1 MDRENFKR
9 AQSKERVHN
18 KQQETS
24 DLCLWKTPWDLRV
37 RRCLGLQGNQHA
49 GAWFL
54 GLLRLKQP
62 RFSFA
67 RLLAHGPRPFL
78 LQGSALPPQ
87 IPHSSFWQVLTA
99 PTKPTVY
106 FHDQQAF
113 LSPPATLKAL
123 ACHVPIYIGL
133 LHWPAERQAQGC
145 AQICRHLKRSTGGW
159 VKLAKVHGT
168 LL

>member
-1 MDRENFKR
+1 MRD
-9 AQSKERVHN
+9 

-54 GLLRLKQP
+54 GLSSHLP
-62 RFSFA
+62 GFW
-67 RLLAHGPRPFL
+67 LLALGPRPFL
-78 LQGSALPPQ
+78 LQDSALPPQ

-99 PTKPTVY
+99 PTKPTVC

-113 LSPPATLKAL
+113 LSPPATLRAL
-123 ACHVPIYIGL
+123 AGHVPIYFGL
-133 LHWPAERQAQGC
+133 LHWPTERRAQGC
-145 AQICRHLKRSTGGW
+145 AQICRYLKRSTGGW